1 MDFSFPSDQRIRPD
15 ESDLMRMREL
25 EHGINKDRDNLT
37 ELEERGAK
45 IQQEIQV
52 LQEKI
57 LEIGGVR
64 MRAQKARVD
73 AHKEQ
78 IEHLHGQ
85 ISRAN
90 NEKSRWHKAALKRK
104 EELTGLERDLKLLQE
119 EFEALQKKAELKTDE
134 AATIHEKL
142 KQFEV
147 QSDGKKDSLE
157 ALKNQLDQIKEEIDQ
172 VRSLELDL
180 TANLKSS
187 EKSLHQFRARQH
199 HWTEKLES
207 LRYSHILD
215 DGTATEETLP
225 IIGEEEFLTI
235 DKSSLESE
243 IRALE
248 SQLRDEPPNLSV
260 IAEFK
265 TKCKE
270 YEDRTNEFDQIT
282 SQRDSARMACEELKK
297 RRLDEFMTGFN
308 IITQKLKEMYQ
319 LITLGGNAE
328 LELVDSLDPFS
339 EGIVF
344 SVMPPKK
351 TWKNISNLSGGEKV
365 RREEIISMSSIQFD
379 PTMMFCRLSYRPFL
393 LWPSY
398 LLCIITSLHL
408 YILWMRLMLL
418 WISVMFRLLPT
429 MLRKEQKTPNS
440 SLSAF
445 AITCLNWPTD

>member
-1 MDFSFPSDQRIRPD
+1 MVRPD
-15 ESDLMRMREL
+15 ESDLARMKEL
-25 EHGINKDRDNLT
+25 EHGINRDRSNLT
-37 ELEERGAK
+37 ELEESSAK

-64 MRAQKARVD
+64 LRAQKAKID

-78 IEHLHGQ
+78 IEHLHDQ
-85 ISRAN
+85 ISRSN
-90 NEKSRWHKAALKRK
+90 NEKSRWHKASLKRK
-104 EELTGLERDLKLLQE
+104 EELIELEKDLKSLQE
-119 EFEALQKKAELKTDE
+119 EFETLQKKAELKTDE
-134 AATIHEKL
+134 AAAVHEKL
-142 KQFEV
+142 KQLEA
-147 QSDGKKDSLE
+147 QSDEKKDSLE
-157 ALKNQLDQIKEEIDQ
+157 TLKNQLDQFKEEIDQ

-207 LRYSHILD
+207 LRYSRILD

-225 IIGEEEFLTI
+225 VIGEEEFLTI
-235 DKSSLESE
+235 DKSGLESE

-270 YEDRTNEFDQIT
+270 YEDRVNEFDQIT
-282 SQRDSARMACEELKK
+282 SQRDSARTTCEEWKK

-365 RREEIISMSSIQFD
+365 SMK
-379 PTMMFCRLSYRPFL
+379 PFRH
-393 LWPSY
+393 PQSN
-398 LLCIITSLHL
+398 
-408 YILWMRLMLL
+408 
-418 WISVMFRLLPT
+418 SV
-429 MLRKEQKTPNS
+429 
-440 SLSAF
+440 
-445 AITCLNWPTD
+445 